1 MRQFDRPLLRYEGA
15 RRLSMGGAD
24 PGKGQRTARGGER
37 GSRRAREEFLSG
49 HDPTAQ
55 VRPEIAKSW
64 MRSRLSGLLP
74 DGDPLV
80 PFRAVDRERR
90 LLRIARPILNRLA
103 DPVSETKMTILLAD
117 SRGQLLDRRTGDRQ

>member
-1 MRQFDRPLLRYEGA
+1 
-15 RRLSMGGAD
+15 MGGAEPRD
-24 PGKGQRTARGGER
+24 GQQKGRRTAGAGER
-37 GSRRAREEFLSG
+37 DSRRAREEFLSG
-49 HDPTAQ
+49 HDPTTQ

-64 MRSRLSGLLP
+64 MRSRLSGVVP

-90 LLRIARPILNRLA
+90 LLRIAQPILNRLA

-117 SRGQLLDRRTGDRQ
+117 SRGQLLDRRTGDRQLLQGLDP